1 VILFTNLFAAGQ
13 IQCTFGNPACITPAT
28 LAPFGITIKHDGT
41 APLSVFFSG
50 QPNYQNPYS
59 QQAEFGIEREISGGW
74 SVSLSGVYVHTIGLP
89 TSIDTNALPAPM
101 TNITLANGKV
111 VGVRNWNSNPALPNS
126 LNNQNPCAG
135 LAIFTCFTVPTTL
148 QTDVYSSK
156 GSGLYEGGIF
166 EIKKRFNNHI
176 SLMANYT
183 FSKGFST
190 STDFNSDFGPA
201 DNTNLSGE
209 RGLSDFDQRHKLVI
223 ASVMETPSGHKF
235 LSNFQFSPVFRY
247 SSGHPFNLLAGTDVN
262 GDRHST
268 NDRPIGA
275 AHNTGLGPDFM
286 SFDMRLS
293 RGFKVTEKANLQF
306 MFEAF
311 NLFDR
316 TNYASVNNVVGA
328 NFGLPTAAGGQGFT
342 SFNVSGT
349 ALRSPSDA
357 RGLGFTSA
365 FPMRQLQLGVRL
377 AF

>member
-1 VILFTNLFAAGQ
+1 LS
-13 IQCTFGNPACITPAT
+13 
-28 LAPFGITIKHDGT
+28 T
-41 APLSVFFSG
+41 APTV
-50 QPNYQNPYS
+50 
-59 QQAEFGIEREISGGW
+59 
-74 SVSLSGVYVHTIGLP
+74 T
-89 TSIDTNALPAPM
+89 T
-101 TNITLANGKV
+101 TLANGKTV
-111 VGVRNWNSNPALPNS
+111 TAHTWSAAPCAVAVN
-126 LNNQNPCAG
+126 NPCFA
-135 LAIFTCFTVPTTL
+135 VPGVL
-148 QTDVYSSK
+148 QSDVYSSK
-156 GSGLYEGGIF
+156 GSGLYEGGIL
-166 EIKKRFNNHI
+166 EIKKRFNDHI

-190 STDFNSDFGPA
+190 TTDFNSDFGPQ
-201 DNTNLSGE
+201 DNTNLAGE

-223 ASVMETPSGHKF
+223 ASVLQSPAKNKF
-235 LSNFQFSPVFRY
+235 LSDFQFSPIFRY
-247 SSGHPFNLLAGTDVN
+247 SSGHPFNLLAGNDVN

-275 AHNTGLGPDFM
+275 GHNTGLGPDFM

-311 NLFDR
+311 NLFNR
-316 TNYASVNNVVGA
+316 INYASVNNVVGA
-328 NFGLPTAAGGQGFT
+328 NFGLPTTAGGLGFT